1 MAAARPTGGKLWAR
15 TVFRVS
21 DVAQTRKQETRGIAR
36 GYGDMAIGADARRGP
51 LAREELLP
59 VAIQTRCVLG
69 KLCDVGE
76 SSIAFAHFFPVSSG
90 KLVAR
95 ITGELLVRY
104 VSDV

>member
-1 MAAARPTGGKLWAR
+1 
-15 TVFRVS
+15 
-21 DVAQTRKQETRGIAR
+21 
-36 GYGDMAIGADARRGP
+36 MAIGADPRRGP

-69 KLCDVGE
+69 KLGDVRK
-76 SSIAFAHFFPVSSG
+76 SSIAFAHFFPVRSG

-104 VSDV
+104 VIDV